1 MPEFKAWHGQLEV
14 GNFIRVAMRE
24 DFQVKLRVTSIGFN
38 PFLIEPTIDL
48 TFSNMT

>member
-1 MPEFKAWHGQLEV
+1 MPEFKQWHGELEL

-24 DFQVKLRVTSIGFN
+24 DFTVKLRVISIGFN

-48 TFSNMT
+48 EFSNMV